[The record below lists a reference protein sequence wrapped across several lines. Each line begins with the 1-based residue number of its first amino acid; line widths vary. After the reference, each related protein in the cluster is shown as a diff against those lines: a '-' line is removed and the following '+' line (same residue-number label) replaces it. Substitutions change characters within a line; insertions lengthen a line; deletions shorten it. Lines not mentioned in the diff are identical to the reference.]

1 MSTSSSSTTSSGG
14 GDGRPAPKV
23 MRSTAMSQLSWERT
37 NPQIARLH
45 IYKLNAALLGGVTTM
60 AGMFTNIKGTAYHT
74 GLEVFGVE
82 WCYGA
87 SDAGSGVAAVM
98 PGRSHLGTEVEVVE
112 MGRTLLSVDE
122 VIKIIKDTRHDWM
135 GPEYHILK
143 HNCHSYCEMLRK
155 YLKIGKELPDKLFEL
170 QRSAQESLGPRMMD
184 MLFGDVEA
192 AGAGMSAPDDD
203 NPLSK
208 ESMEEAFGF
217 MRNVAEEWNRED
229 EERRLDKAKLKL
241 AIYAPFA
248 PGQVRHGPGKIHF
261 AAQIQTTIQR
271 LRRLQ
276 TTVHAYRR
284 QEILP

>member
-1 MSTSSSSTTSSGG
+1 MHVYIQMQYQTHFCSTQANDFISDHSSKRIPFPSADFFLGK
-14 GDGRPAPKV
+14 GR
-23 MRSTAMSQLSWERT
+23 E
-37 NPQIARLH
+37 
-45 IYKLNAALLGGVTTM
+45 
-60 AGMFTNIKGTAYHT
+60 
-74 GLEVFGVE
+74 
-82 WCYGA
+82 
-87 SDAGSGVAAVM
+87 
-98 PGRSHLGTEVEVVE
+98 
-112 MGRTLLSVDE
+112 
-122 VIKIIKDTRHDWM
+122 
-135 GPEYHILK
+135 
-143 HNCHSYCEMLRK
+143 
-155 YLKIGKELPDKLFEL
+155 DK
-170 QRSAQESLGPRMMD
+170 GPRMMD